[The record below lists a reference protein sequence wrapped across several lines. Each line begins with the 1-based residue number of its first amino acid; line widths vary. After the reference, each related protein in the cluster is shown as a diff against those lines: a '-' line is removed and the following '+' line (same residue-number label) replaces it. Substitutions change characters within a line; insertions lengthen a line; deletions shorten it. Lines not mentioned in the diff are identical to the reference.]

1 MKKII
6 YLLLSLVVSLCCYD
20 DYSMPCVLSSV
31 PGSNEISID
40 LHAQVTVTFSK
51 SMDRVK
57 TSNEFSLSS
66 QSGEVSGNF
75 LWSNNDSVMT
85 FVPSEPF
92 LRATKYTIRITEDA
106 EDSKGNDLR
115 DEFISSFYTAGDDVK
130 PYVESFFPAANS
142 TGNTRETVVT
152 VVFSEQMDPGTIYDG
167 LNVSPAAE
175 GLYEWNSNFTVAT
188 FRPLYGFSSGITYSV
203 SVNTSIKDAAGNSLG
218 EDYNF
223 SFTVG
228 DDFIPPELTAYQDN
242 SARLYLDENF
252 QTHGAEK
259 NGSIVLDFSEEV
271 AADKIAEAVSL
282 SPAADFYIRSGTID
296 LDGHRRTRA
305 FICLT
310 ENLESEQIYTLRV
323 SSVITD
329 LQMNN
334 LERDY
339 RYIFVTDGLCS
350 LSPYVTRMGDADLID
365 TDPWHLNDVEILPLA
380 VNEYGNAIKLYDN
393 IVIDFSSA
401 INPLS
406 LEISV
411 DLLTGDAGSPS
422 VVNIE
427 WPEVIQGERF
437 TRLRFGLY
445 GVSPGKTYGIRIRG
459 DSSGLRD
466 KSGNLMKEDF
476 VQIIKFY
483 QSE

>member
-1 MKKII
+1 MKKIL
-6 YLLLSLVVSLCCYD
+6 YLLLSLMVSLCCYD

-40 LHAQVTVTFSK
+40 PRAQVTVTFSK

-57 TSNEFSLSS
+57 TANEFSLSS
-66 QSGEVSGNF
+66 KSGEVSGSF
-75 LWSNNDSVMT
+75 SWSGNDSVMT
-85 FVPSEPF
+85 FVPSEP
-92 LRATKYTIRITEDA
+92 LSRATKYTIRITEDA

-115 DEFISSFYTAGDDVK
+115 DEFVSSFYTAGDDLK
-130 PYVESFFPAANS
+130 PRVESFSPSADS
-142 TGNTRETVVT
+142 IGNTRETIVT
-152 VVFSEQMDPGTIYDG
+152 LVFSEEMDPGTIYDG
-167 LNVSPAAE
+167 LSVSPAIE
-175 GLYEWNSNFTVAT
+175 GLYEWNSNCTVAT
-188 FRPLYGFSSGITYSV
+188 FRPLYGFSYGITYTV
-203 SVNTSIKDAAGNSLG
+203 SVNTSIKDAAGNSLD
-218 EDYNF
+218 EDHNF
-223 SFTVG
+223 NFTVG
-228 DDFIPPELTAYQDN
+228 DDFIPPELTVYQEN
-242 SARLYLDENF
+242 STRLYFDENF

-259 NGSIVLDFSEEV
+259 NGGIVLEFSEEV
-271 AADKIAEAVSL
+271 AADKIVEAVSL
-282 SPAADFYIRSGTID
+282 SPAAVFYIRTDTIGQ
-296 LDGHRRTRA
+296 DGLRRTRA
-305 FICLT
+305 NICFT

-339 RYIFVTDGLCS
+339 RYVFVTDGASS
-350 LSPYVTRMGDADLID
+350 LSPYVIRMGQAHLID
-365 TDPWHLNDVEILPLA
+365 TDPWRMNDIEILPLE
-380 VNEYGNAIKLYDN
+380 VNEYGNAVKLYDD

-427 WPEVIQGERF
+427 WPEVVQGERF
-437 TRLRFGLY
+437 TRLGFGLY
-445 GVSPGKTYGIRIRG
+445 GVSPGKTYAIRIRG
-459 DSSGLRD
+459 GSSGLRD
-466 KSGNLMKEDF
+466 KSGNFMKDDF

-483 QSE
+483 